1 MRIMNWVELYQIKGF
16 DWEEFISQYLR
27 QVNGYEE
34 CTYIQCMT
42 VEEKVK
48 YGWIREDEY
57 EKYKFEEDERIKN
70 SMISHKAKRGVKDR
84 DRIICKGMYLQDVV
98 LRLAYTKKDRMVF
111 SLNAEMLRSVIGAEY
126 KVMLEVLRKM
136 GYLLLGD
143 GEGGRKAKK
152 RYFYDPGS
160 YSKLYSL
167 CGEVEVAVVTTLN
180 QRLCGYKK
188 KTLNVM
194 RQMREC
200 VTYPAIDERYGESFR
215 KNYMSSLNAIKLA
228 DEAGLKRYV
237 ESSILENPNSK
248 YYYSYVFDQLKTKFK
263 YIQKIDKAGR
273 IYHVLTNLERELK
286 QFLNIGISADCK
298 NSHPLLFC
306 YFIYRWRGVEVDDA
320 RRISFELRSYDG
332 CKMIGLRSYLAN
344 KGVPAAVTNL
354 LYDDDLEYICLT
366 SQGKLWDE
374 VAELHPELDRDEIKV
389 NMFSQVFYSNTKQ
402 VYSWKPYAR
411 DFKARFPHVYSLVA
425 YWKSK
430 IMAPDVEAYMLEND
444 LCVDKDRSTTALS
457 VAMMNLE
464 ARIFVKILKRLYS
477 RGWKVVHI
485 HDCIIV
491 PRICGG
497 VLPDSEEL
505 LAIMESVYNEFGLFP
520 TFDCKSYEIE
530 AEEDNGKNA

>member
-1 MRIMNWVELYQIKGF
+1 MSSIELYQIKGF
-16 DWEEFISQYLR
+16 DWEWFISLYLR
-27 QVNGYEE
+27 EVVGYEE
-34 CTYIQCMT
+34 RTYSYCIT
-42 VEEKVK
+42 ADEELEH
-48 YGWIREDEY
+48 GWIGAGEY
-57 EKYKFEEDERIKN
+57 EKRKAEEEERIRK
-70 SMISHKAKRGVKDR
+70 STIVHEGKRGVKDK
-84 DRIICKGMYLQDVV
+84 DRILCKGMYVQDVI
-98 LRLAYTKKDRMVF
+98 LRLAYTKKDRAVF
-111 SLNAEMLRSVIGAEY
+111 SLNAEIMRSVIGAEY
-126 KVMLEVLRKM
+126 KVMLCVLQKM
-136 GYLLLGD
+136 GYLWLGD
-143 GEGGRKAKK
+143 GEGGKKAKK
-152 RYFYDPGS
+152 QRFYKHGS

-167 CGEVEVAVVTTLN
+167 GVDVEVEIVKIYN
-180 QRLCGYKK
+180 KRLCDYKK
-188 KTLNVM
+188 KTSRM
-194 RQMREC
+194 IQQMRED
-200 VTYPAIDERYGESFR
+200 VVYPAIDRKYGKSFR
-215 KNYMSSLNAIKLA
+215 RNYMASLNAVNLV
-228 DEAGLKRYV
+228 DEAGLNRYI
-237 ESSILENPNSK
+237 EWSILDEPGRK
-248 YYYSYVFDQLKTKFK
+248 FYYSYVCEQLKSKFK
-263 YIQKIDKAGR
+263 YIQKIDNAGR

-306 YFIYRWRGVEVDDA
+306 YFIYRWRGVGVEDA
-320 RRISFELRSYDG
+320 RKISFELRACNG
-332 CKMIGLRSYLAN
+332 CDVIGLRRYLAN
-344 KGVPAAVTNL
+344 KGVLETVTDL
-354 LYDDDLEYICLT
+354 LYDDDLEYICLA
-366 SQGKLWDE
+366 SQGRLWDE
-374 VAELHPELDRDEIKV
+374 VAESHPELDRNVIKV

-430 IMAPDVEAYMLEND
+430 IVAPDVEAYMLEND
-444 LCVDKDRSTTALS
+444 LYVDKDRSTTALS

-530 AEEDNGKNA
+530 TEEDNGKNT